1 MSADVWFA
9 ALALAVVVAPALAFV
24 PVTLALLVGR
34 APAERTVGRL
44 AFGAVTVSFAS
55 AVALA
60 LLWLTGERA
69 AVDLHVARWFGVG
82 HYGFDVAYLVDRLSM
97 TLLPLVT
104 GVVLVITRFAIP
116 YLHREPGF
124 ARFFGQLMLFAVGES
139 LVVLAGSADVLI
151 IGWECVGLSSALLVA
166 FFHERAAP
174 ARAAVRVFTTYRLC
188 DIGLLVGAMA
198 LHRVTGSSDFT
209 QAFRTTGW
217 PGGPAP
223 IPVLGATALALCLG
237 LAAAGKSAQLPVGN
251 WLAQAM
257 EGPTPSS
264 ALFYGGPAVHTG
276 VFLLLRLAPLFERA
290 SLASAFLV
298 GIGLI
303 TSLHA
308 TLAWRVQ
315 TDQKSALAYATMTQ
329 LGLIVAECGL
339 GWWMVALAH
348 TVAHLCLRTFQL
360 LRAPSA
366 LHDAHILWATS
377 HGRPVPALE
386 MLPRVAP
393 GALYRWLYRFGLER
407 SYCDVVIDRYLVQPV
422 LALGRRLD
430 ALERR
435 GFAALGGLGVRR
447 ESDASPLSGALG
459 EEVP

>member
-1 MSADVWFA
+1 MLADDRLV
-9 ALALAVVVAPALAFV
+9 ALAMLVVVAPAAVFAV
-24 PVTLALLVGR
+24 VTLAMLVRRTPTER
-34 APAERTVGRL
+34 AVGRL
-44 AFGAVTVSFAS
+44 AFGAVTISFLS
-55 AVALA
+55 AVALS
-60 LLWLTGERA
+60 LLWLTGDRV
-69 AVDLHVARWFGVG
+69 AVDLRVGRWFGVG

-116 YLHREPGF
+116 YLHREQGF

-139 LVVLAGSADVLI
+139 VVILAGSADLLI
-151 IGWECVGLSSALLVA
+151 VGWECVGLSSALLVA
-166 FFHERAAP
+166 FFQERIGP

-188 DIGLLVGAMA
+188 DVGLLVGAMA
-198 LHRVTGSSDFT
+198 LHGVAGSSDFT
-209 QAFRTTGW
+209 EAFRTAGW
-217 PGGPAP
+217 PGQAAP
-223 IPVLGATALALCLG
+223 LSVAGATALAFCFG

-251 WLAQAM
+251 WLARAM

-276 VFLLLRLAPLFERA
+276 IFLLLRLAPLFERA
-290 SLASAFLV
+290 PLASAFLV
-298 GIGLI
+298 VIGLA

-348 TVAHLCLRTFQL
+348 TAAHLCLRTFQL

-366 LHDAHILWATS
+366 LHDAHVMWATS

-386 MLPRVAP
+386 VVPRFAP
-393 GALYRWLYRFGLER
+393 GAVYRWLYRFGLER

-422 LALGRRLD
+422 LALGRRFD

-435 GFAALGGLGVRR
+435 GFAALGGLAPSR
-447 ESDASPLSGALG
+447 EAPESPLPGALG
-459 EEVP
+459 EELR